1 MYIQHFVLLMLSTQ
15 AMSDPLVRYSE
26 NDVILVIIASTLCNL
41 EDVNGNGCTH
51 LEEEQ
56 VIMYVC
62 T

>member
-1 MYIQHFVLLMLSTQ
+1 
-15 AMSDPLVRYSE
+15 MSDPLVRYSE
-26 NDVILVIIASTLCNL
+26 NDVILVIIASALCNL

-56 VIMYVC
+56 VLMYVC